1 MPRNGELIARFREGN
16 AVEKNLSPSTLETCS
31 TDVGQFAEFLGSRA
45 ALAQMSVSDACENW
59 LESRKYHLAPR
70 TFEGYHH
77 HIKTVSPFFSGL
89 LIIDLDGDHL
99 RRYQYERSKHAA
111 PETINKELGVIIQVR
126 KRINRPIE
134 DYQRLQQAKD
144 YESPGRAL
152 TASEEVSLERT
163 CKTFAK
169 HKSWDV
175 AAMCLLLAMRT
186 GMTRCEMLSLK
197 LKDVELDLTPAQL
210 LIPRRGA
217 KRVARERRL
226 VLLGDALWAME
237 RLIARCREKCGGS
250 EPDHFLVPFRISRDH
265 YDPTRPAKHYKEA
278 AEHIFAIAGIENFW
292 PNFCRHHAVSK
303 GLRNPRMSMAM
314 ANEQFGWINPKMQ
327 KRYYHGSLE
336 NLIAVAQA
344 LDEKPVN
351 KSPSTVSN
359 RLTNPHARRIALVKA

>member
-1 MPRNGELIARFREGN
+1 MKQFVGALIM
-16 AVEKNLSPSTLETCS
+16 SI
-31 TDVGQFAEFLGSRA
+31 A
-45 ALAQMSVSDACENW
+45 ALGQMSVADACENW

-70 TFEGYHH
+70 TFDGYRH
-77 HIKTVSPFFSGL
+77 HINTFSPFFSGL
-89 LIIDLDGDHL
+89 LISDLDGDHL
-99 RRYQYERSKHAA
+99 RRYQYERAKQAA
-111 PETINKELGVIIQVR
+111 PDTINKELGVIIQVR

-152 TASEEVSLERT
+152 TASEEMSLERT

-175 AAMCLLLAMRT
+175 AALCLLLAMRT

-197 LKDVELDLTPAQL
+197 LKDVDLDLVPAQL
-210 LIPRRGA
+210 VIPRRGA
-217 KRVARERRL
+217 KRVSRERRL

-237 RLIARCREKCGGS
+237 RLIARCKEKCGGGQ
-250 EPDHFLVPFRISRDH
+250 PDHFLVPFRASRDH
-265 YDPTRPAKHYKEA
+265 YDPTRPAKHYREA
-278 AEHIFAIAGIENFW
+278 AEHIFSIAGIENFW

-314 ANEQFGWINPKMQ
+314 ANEQFGWVNPKMQ

-344 LDEKPVN
+344 LDEKPVK
-351 KSPSTVSN
+351 KSPATVPN
-359 RLTNPHARRIALVKA
+359 RLTPKVQTIS